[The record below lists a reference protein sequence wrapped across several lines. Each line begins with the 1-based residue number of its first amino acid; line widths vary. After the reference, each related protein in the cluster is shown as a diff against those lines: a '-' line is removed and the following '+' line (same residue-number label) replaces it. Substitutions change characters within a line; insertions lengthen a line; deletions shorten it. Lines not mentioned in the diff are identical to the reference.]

1 MKKIIKH
8 NPMTDRLIVRRG
20 YLRLKASMNCLRQRL
35 KKNCSMNSK
44 EEQIVLSSMQTA
56 MFVHTFGHVEI
67 ML

>member
-1 MKKIIKH
+1 MTSHKAGQSSIKH
-8 NPMTDRLIVRRG
+8 MIL
-20 YLRLKASMNCLRQRL
+20 LRLKASMNCLRQRL